1 MDSMRFMPTYNIG
14 LPESSEYLVVPLA
27 DWQKYNIANGQALMD
42 EIRQRMTRFTN
53 KVQVVDYLD

>member
-1 MDSMRFMPTYNIG
+1 
-14 LPESSEYLVVPLA
+14 
-27 DWQKYNIANGQALMD
+27 MD